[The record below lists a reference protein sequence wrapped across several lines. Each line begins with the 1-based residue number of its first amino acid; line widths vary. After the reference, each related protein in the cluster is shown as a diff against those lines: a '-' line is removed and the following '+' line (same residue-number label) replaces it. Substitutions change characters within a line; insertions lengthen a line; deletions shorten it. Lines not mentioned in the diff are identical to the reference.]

1 MVAPSYKSVRDYA
14 DKVKTYTQSCG
25 FVQRRGIIERYIDE
39 IVATQAIIRVR
50 GYVPLEKEQE
60 YVNFK
65 TVCRDCG
72 VAECG

>member
-1 MVAPSYKSVRDYA
+1 MLVVQYIQDWS
-14 DKVKTYTQSCG
+14 
-25 FVQRRGIIERYIDE
+25 VQRRGIIERYIDE

-65 TVCRDCG
+65 TVCRNCG
-72 VAECG
+72 AAECRQVDTI